1 MKAES
6 RGVRSLPEVSV
17 IVPAYNAARTLEST
31 LRSILVQTVTDYEVI
46 VVDDGSTDG
55 TARIAADAGAPVVC
69 LCKPNGGVST
79 ARNHGLAHA
88 KGRYVAFLD
97 ADDLWEPEKLERQL
111 ALMTARPNIGAC
123 FTGYLRV
130 DDAINVIDQ
139 EHARDYTDFCA
150 ALLLGSMVV
159 QLTSTA
165 LVRRSV
171 TDDVGGFDP
180 AFSQCADWDYA
191 LRLSTRT
198 SFAQLD
204 APLARYRQS
213 STSMS
218 NDIALLE
225 SDTFAVLNKFFST
238 DSASPYRYLRRR
250 CYSNHWMILSGSYL
264 HAGLP
269 REAVRCMLRGARLY
283 PGNVRRP
290 LTLPLRR
297 TRRRRRTLAR

>member
-1 MKAES
+1 MEIPQ
-6 RGVRSLPEVSV
+6 GVSSLPEVSV
-17 IVPAYNAARTLEST
+17 IVPAHNAERTLEST
-31 LRSILVQTVTDYEVI
+31 LHSILVQTFTDYEVL

-55 TARIAADAGAPVVC
+55 TARIAADTGAPVVC
-69 LCKPNGGVST
+69 LRQQHGGVST

-97 ADDLWEPEKLERQL
+97 ADDLWEPEKLQRQL
-111 ALMTARPNIGAC
+111 ALMTAHPEIGAC

-130 DDAINVIDQ
+130 DDAVNVIGRA
-139 EHARDYTDFCA
+139 HARDYTDFCA

-165 LVRRSV
+165 LLRKSV
-171 TDDVGGFDP
+171 TDDVAGFDP

-198 SFAQLD
+198 RFAQLD
-204 APLARYRQS
+204 VPLARYRQS

-218 NDIALLE
+218 SNIALLE

-238 DSASPYRYLRRR
+238 DSAGPYRYLRRR
-250 CYSNHWMILSGSYL
+250 CYSNQWMILSGSYL

-269 REAVRCMLRGARLY
+269 HHAVRCMLRGVRLH
-283 PGNVRRP
+283 PSNVRRP
-290 LTLPLRR
+290 LSLPLRW
-297 TRRRRRTLAR
+297 TRRHSLRTVGR